1 MMPLRKCL
9 RVCSF
14 LVISGLGFQIAG
26 CSSDPT
32 AEELPWIAPVDY
44 NYIIGP
50 GDNILIFVW
59 RNPDL
64 TRSVPVR
71 PDGRITVPLVE
82 DLEASGKTSTQLAR
96 EIEGLLSTYVR
107 EPLVTIIV
115 TGFVGIYDTQVR
127 VVGAASAPRALL
139 YNDDMTMLD
148 VMIAVGGLNEFA
160 AGNRTKLVRK
170 VDGFVTTAT
179 VRVEDLILD
188 GDISANIP
196 VAPGDVIIIPEAW
209 F

>member
-96 EIEGLLSTYVR
+96 
-107 EPLVTIIV
+107 
-115 TGFVGIYDTQVR
+115 
-127 VVGAASAPRALL
+127 
-139 YNDDMTMLD
+139 
-148 VMIAVGGLNEFA
+148 
-160 AGNRTKLVRK
+160 
-170 VDGFVTTAT
+170 
-179 VRVEDLILD
+179 
-188 GDISANIP
+188 
-196 VAPGDVIIIPEAW
+196 
-209 F
+209 